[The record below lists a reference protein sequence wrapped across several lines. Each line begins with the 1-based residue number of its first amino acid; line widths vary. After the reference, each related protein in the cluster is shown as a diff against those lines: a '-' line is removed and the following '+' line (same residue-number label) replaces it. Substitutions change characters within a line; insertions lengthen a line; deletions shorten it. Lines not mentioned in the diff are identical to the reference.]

1 MPNIVVYQIL
11 RLLYNTVEDGY
22 LRYSKIYSTYFS
34 HLPPIL
40 YDIFLLRHQIIY
52 TEEWSLIRY

>member
-11 RLLYNTVEDGY
+11 RLLYNIVKDGY

-34 HLPPIL
+34 HSPPIL
-40 YDIFLLRHQIIY
+40 YDIRLNLQGIWG
-52 TEEWSLIRY
+52 WSESEMIPY

>member
-11 RLLYNTVEDGY
+11 RLLYNIVEDGY

-34 HLPPIL
+34 HSPPIL
-40 YDIFLLRHQIIY
+40 YDIRLNLQGIWG
-52 TEEWSLIRY
+52 WSESEMIPY